1 MRLEQLTFTRFLAA
15 ISIVVF
21 HFGADI
27 FPFDYDWIKVYIS
40 NANIGVSY
48 FFILSGF
55 VIIIATSGQDYIRF
69 SNFVKRRFS
78 RIFPAFFFS
87 ILLLL
92 VYKWRTSQQIDF
104 RGVFLNITFLQ
115 SWIPGYALSHNGP
128 GWSLSVEMFFYILFP
143 LAFNYIY
150 KKCSILKLVIF
161 IAIFYSMSQIG
172 MNIFTYSSFYHGFPS
187 RSHDFIYYFPI
198 LHLNEFLIGNLVGLL
213 YLKKHKVK
221 SYDFHILCIIT
232 LIFLVIKFN
241 PGVDLH
247 NGIMAFLF
255 VPLIY
260 FTASNNGFLARCSNN
275 EVLVFLGEISFG
287 IYIYQMPIFKWMTYL
302 LHQFDSINPVL
313 IFYLSLSVLVIFS
326 AVSYKFVEVPVRSA
340 INKFSLT

>member
-27 FPFDYDWIKVYIS
+27 YPFDYDWVKVYIS

-55 VIIIATSGQDYIRF
+55 VIIIATYGQDYIRY
-69 SNFVKRRFS
+69 SNFIKRRFS

-87 ILLLL
+87 ILLL
-92 VYKWRTSQQIDF
+92 VFYNWRTYQQIDF

-115 SWIPGYALSHNGP
+115 SWFPGYALSHNGL
-128 GWSLSVEMFFYILFP
+128 GWSLSVEMFFYIFFP
-143 LAFNYIY
+143 FMFNYLY
-150 KKCSILKLVIF
+150 NKYSILKLFIF
-161 IAIFYSMSQIG
+161 IFILFSISQIG
-172 MNIFTYSSFYHGFPS
+172 LNLFTWSSFYHGYPS

-198 LHLNEFLIGNLVGLL
+198 LHLSEFLIGNLAGLFFL
-213 YLKKHKVK
+213 RNHKFK

-232 LIFLVIKFN
+232 LIFFGIKFN

-260 FTASNNGFLARCSNN
+260 FIAANNGLLARLSNN

-287 IYIYQMPIFKWMTYL
+287 IYIYQWPIFKWMTSL
-302 LHQFDSINPVL
+302 LNHFDISNTLFV
-313 IFYLSLSVLVIFS
+313 FYLSLCVLIVFS
-326 AVSYKFVEVPVRSA
+326 AFSYKFVEVPLRTL